1 MNQSEAPFARR
12 TLRRVV
18 EKRTGQHEFS
28 VVTYNILAD
37 FWLQQNVTKKG
48 SYSYCPN
55 AYKYK
60 GQGKRSH
67 RHNLFM
73 AELQWLNSDIICLQE
88 VDTSYFTETLKEE
101 LSKLGYDGHFAE
113 RCMGEPEGV
122 ALFFK
127 RDKFHLE
134 GMNSFHLNDLAARS
148 FKQTEI
154 PKFAEVVLL
163 ATLRH
168 KTSNNLLV
176 MGTTHIEW
184 GQQLKSVS
192 QVCQITI
199 VTNALHDMVKSLKSK
214 GEQRSYILC
223 GDFNIEP
230 QFPAYQLLKEGELTN
245 KEMTRLKGVDYI
257 RWGLDSLAPSQLLPD
272 QASLLNRTKTQIC
285 NPLKNLQSAY
295 KSVLG
300 AEPQCT
306 NHEGPGSM
314 WTLDYI
320 WYDSVNLEA
329 TAALETVTPAMI
341 TPYTGL
347 PNECFSSDHLSLK
360 ACFKFTTDKNLI
372 SQDELQQGV

>member
-1 MNQSEAPFARR
+1 MKQSEAPFARR
-12 TLRRVV
+12 ALRRVV
-18 EKRTGQHEFS
+18 DKGPGQHEFS

-37 FWLQQNVTKKG
+37 VWLQRNVTKRG
-48 SYSYCPN
+48 GYSYCPN
-55 AYKYK
+55 ACKYK

-88 VDTSYFTETLKEE
+88 VDTSYFTKNLKEE
-101 LSKLGYDGHFAE
+101 LSTLGYDGHFAE
-113 RCMGEPEGV
+113 KCMGEPEGV

-127 RDKFHLE
+127 REKFHLE
-134 GMNSFHLNDLAARS
+134 EIKSFHLNDLAAHS

-176 MGTTHIEW
+176 VGTTHIAW
-184 GQQLKSVS
+184 GQQLKSIS

-199 VTNALHDMVKSLKSK
+199 VTNALNDMVKSLKSQL
-214 GEQRSYILC
+214 GEQGTYILC

-230 QFPAYQLLKEGELTN
+230 QSPAYQLLQEGELTN
-245 KEMTRLKGVDYI
+245 KEMIRLKGVDYI
-257 RWGLDSLAPSQLLPD
+257 RWGPDSPAPSQLLPD
-272 QASLLNRTKTQIC
+272 QASLLNRTKEQIC

-295 KSVLG
+295 KSVVG
-300 AEPQCT
+300 AEPQFT
-306 NHEGPGSM
+306 NHEGPGSV

-320 WYDSVNLEA
+320 WFDSTNLQA
-329 TAALETVTPAMI
+329 TAALETVTSAMV

-347 PNECFSSDHLSLK
+347 PNEFFSSDHLSLK
-360 ACFKFTTDKNLI
+360 AYFKFSTDKNLI
-372 SQDELQQGV
+372 SQDEP